1 MCRMNFL
8 SHLRLVPLLYAAW
21 VGFTSNLIQ
30 PLLWPSVTL
39 ATLSA
44 DDVVMPDA
52 ATSQM
57 RTSGSAPLAQR
68 GSRRDPLTIQI
79 HTYML
84 DGAVLFTSF
93 ETEWGGVRED
103 GN

>member
-1 MCRMNFL
+1 MDGGGIATGL
-8 SHLRLVPLLYAAW
+8 
-21 VGFTSNLIQ
+21 TSNALTDRLQ
-30 PLLWPSVTL
+30 
-39 ATLSA
+39 
-44 DDVVMPDA
+44 
-52 ATSQM
+52 

-103 GN
+103 GNI